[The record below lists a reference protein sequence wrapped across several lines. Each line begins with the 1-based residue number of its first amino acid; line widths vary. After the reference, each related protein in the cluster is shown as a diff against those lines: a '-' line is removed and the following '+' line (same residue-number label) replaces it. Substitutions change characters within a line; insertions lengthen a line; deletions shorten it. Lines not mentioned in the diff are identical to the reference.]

1 MFCSRRLFE
10 ASKQHVPCLAHVLNL
25 AVQAIL
31 GKDGLGAE
39 APADAESLD
48 IEDGDESD
56 GLVRATIAED
66 GDGDGELKEGFAG
79 ETLDSI
85 LDATVVSLDNNTS
98 TKRALQKLRKGIVK
112 IRYTL

>member
-25 AVQAIL
+25 AVQAIF

-66 GDGDGELKEGFAG
+66 GDGELREGFAG
-79 ETLDSI
+79 ETVDSI